1 MAFYLKYR
9 PQKFSELAGL
19 ENVKKIII
27 GFLKRKQTP
36 HALLFTGP
44 KGIGKTSTAR
54 ILAKAINCVGK
65 KKNYEPCNKCKLCQ
79 AIRAGTALDL
89 IEIDAA
95 SNRGIDDI
103 RLLRERVGLSPV
115 KGKYK
120 VYIIDEV
127 HMLTMPAFNA
137 LLKTLEEPP
146 EKVIFIL
153 CTTNPEKIPPT
164 ILSRCIRIN
173 FYKASDKE
181 VVTSLK
187 KIVKGEKLSVSSGVL
202 KKIAQTA
209 DGSFRDAQKI
219 LEKLSFLDKK
229 ITLEKVGEVLA
240 QPENFQPRYLLTYLE
255 EEDFSKAMEEVKR
268 VTASGIDL
276 LNYSKALLMEL
287 RRRLHCV
294 WGILEE
300 GEETKEQ
307 YEEKKLLRYVAVFSR
322 AAEEIKSSL
331 LPVLPLE
338 LAVNDLLLN
347 SRKKENS
354 DEEKE
359 KQERQFSKKLVK
371 KINENQWHL
380 MLEKIFPENHSI
392 GAFLKSAQ
400 PISLI
405 KDKLTVGVYY
415 RFHKECF
422 EKEENRQIIERA
434 ANDVFGC
441 PIRLFCRLFDKK
453 PPRPDSQL
461 QNNLEKE
468 NSYEIAEEIFGGE
481 KDD

>member
-146 EKVIFIL
+146 
-153 CTTNPEKIPPT
+153 
-164 ILSRCIRIN
+164 
-173 FYKASDKE
+173 
-181 VVTSLK
+181 
-187 KIVKGEKLSVSSGVL
+187 
-202 KKIAQTA
+202 
-209 DGSFRDAQKI
+209 
-219 LEKLSFLDKK
+219 
-229 ITLEKVGEVLA
+229 
-240 QPENFQPRYLLTYLE
+240 
-255 EEDFSKAMEEVKR
+255 
-268 VTASGIDL
+268 
-276 LNYSKALLMEL
+276 
-287 RRRLHCV
+287 
-294 WGILEE
+294 
-300 GEETKEQ
+300 
-307 YEEKKLLRYVAVFSR
+307 
-322 AAEEIKSSL
+322 
-331 LPVLPLE
+331 
-338 LAVNDLLLN
+338 
-347 SRKKENS
+347 
-354 DEEKE
+354 
-359 KQERQFSKKLVK
+359 
-371 KINENQWHL
+371 
-380 MLEKIFPENHSI
+380 
-392 GAFLKSAQ
+392 
-400 PISLI
+400 
-405 KDKLTVGVYY
+405 
-415 RFHKECF
+415 
-422 EKEENRQIIERA
+422 
-434 ANDVFGC
+434 
-441 PIRLFCRLFDKK
+441 
-453 PPRPDSQL
+453 
-461 QNNLEKE
+461 
-468 NSYEIAEEIFGGE
+468 
-481 KDD
+481 